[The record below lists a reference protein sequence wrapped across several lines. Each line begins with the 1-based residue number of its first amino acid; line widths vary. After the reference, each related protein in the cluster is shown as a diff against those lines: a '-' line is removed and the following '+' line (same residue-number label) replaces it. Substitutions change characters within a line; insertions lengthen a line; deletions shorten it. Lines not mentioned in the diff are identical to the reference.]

1 MVREHKLASSIQT
14 KRAFESGFEKG
25 SKDSSDLQ
33 PFKAAL
39 WLQMYDIK
47 HERCSSNNDVDFLSV
62 QQPFQSICIMFLHI
76 Y

>member
-39 WLQMYDIK
+39 
-47 HERCSSNNDVDFLSV
+47 
-62 QQPFQSICIMFLHI
+62 
-76 Y
+76 